1 MNLGNGHAA
10 LEALIDCKQTLVI
23 LRQNFFSQLF
33 HTHRRHFLHVQA
45 VLGDLCAADCFHERL
60 LKVAADRHNLAGCL
74 HLGTQ
79 LPASVNEFIKW
90 PFREFNRYIVK
101 GRLEACHRLAGYLV
115 RDLVQMITDRNLGCH
130 AGNRISGCFRSK
142 GGRTGY
148 TRVYLDNGI
157 FKALRIQRKLAVAAA
172 LDAHRLD
179 NIQRC
184 GTKHLVF
191 LIRQRHSRCDNNGVA
206 GVDAD
211 RVKVFHR
218 ADRNLVADGIA
229 HYLKLDLLPS
239 GNTFLNQNLIDR

>member
-33 HTHRRHFLHVQA
+33 HTHRRQFLHVQA
-45 VLGDLCAADCFHERL
+45 VLGDLRAADCLHERL

-184 GTKHLVF
+184 VTAGAITMESPVWTPTGSKFSIEQTVISLPMA
-191 LIRQRHSRCDNNGVA
+191 SRITSNSIS
-206 GVDAD
+206 
-211 RVKVFHR
+211 FHPEIHFSTR
-218 ADRNLVADGIA
+218 I
-229 HYLKLDLLPS
+229 
-239 GNTFLNQNLIDR
+239 